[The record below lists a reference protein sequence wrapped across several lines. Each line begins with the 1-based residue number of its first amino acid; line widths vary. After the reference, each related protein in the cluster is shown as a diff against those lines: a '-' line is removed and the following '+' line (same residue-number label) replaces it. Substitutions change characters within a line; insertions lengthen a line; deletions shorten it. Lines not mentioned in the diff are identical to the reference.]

1 MEHSFDRLA
10 LVANGVVA
18 GGSESQCLHE
28 LGIYIIWNILC
39 QLARAQQ
46 CMQCMQCFARFIL
59 LLLQNI
65 YQVVH

>member
-46 CMQCMQCFARFIL
+46 CMQLSLIH
-59 LLLQNI
+59 I
-65 YQVVH
+65 